1 MTGSL
6 VWKGKRP
13 YSVVRL
19 GTKVDKNGKLI
30 PNQIWT
36 ACNSVREVEAKNA
49 ELINQWNKGEYIP
62 DSKATVGEWLI
73 RWLEVYTLKSSRKKI
88 RTKETYQ
95 SIVEKHL
102 IPALGDIPL
111 QKLTPTHL
119 QQYYNTSSL
128 SDKTLSMHQAVIHQA
143 LKVAMIQEKLI
154 KENPAVIVAEKPNEE
169 KSPEMETWEEEDV
182 KRFFS
187 VVKEKGIATE
197 AFYVLALETGLRK
210 GEICG
215 LKWEDIN
222 FSKGVLAVRRTLI
235 KAGVNPKLGTPKNG
249 KSRTLSI
256 SPSTLD
262 LLRKAKVKQAE
273 LKLKMGELFDD
284 QAFVFT
290 KKTGGALQL
299 NNLGENQF
307 NKLIEKAG
315 VKRIRFHDL
324 RHTAATLMIMKG
336 VNVKVVS
343 ERLGHS
349 DVGITLNRYSHCTP
363 NMQKEAAQVM
373 GGILCGY

>member
-1 MTGSL
+1 MTGS
-6 VWKGKRP
+6 VVYKGERP

-19 GTKVDKNGKLI
+19 GKKVNKDGKLI
-30 PNQIWT
+30 PNQVWT
-36 ACNSVREVEAKNA
+36 PCDSKREAEAKNA

-62 DSKATVGEWLI
+62 DSKTTVGEWLS

-95 SIVEKHL
+95 SIVERHL

-154 KENPAVIVAEKPNEE
+154 KENPAVIVAEKPNGK

-182 KRFFS
+182 KRFLS
-187 VVKEKGIATE
+187 VAKEKGIQTE
-197 AFYVLALETGLRK
+197 AFYVLALETGMRK

-222 FSKGVLAVRRTLI
+222 FNKGTLAVKRTLL
-235 KAGVNPKLGTPKNG
+235 KAGVNPKLGTPKSG
-249 KSRTLSI
+249 KSRTLLI
-256 SPSTLD
+256 SESTLE

-284 QAFVFT
+284 QGFVFT
-290 KKTGGALQL
+290 KKNGGPLQL

-307 NKLIEKAG
+307 NKLIE
-315 VKRIRFHDL
+315 
-324 RHTAATLMIMKG
+324 
-336 VNVKVVS
+336 
-343 ERLGHS
+343 
-349 DVGITLNRYSHCTP
+349 
-363 NMQKEAAQVM
+363 
-373 GGILCGY
+373 